1 MKYESLKGHGAM
13 LGANAMWGLMS
24 PVAKAVMAGG
34 VVTPLVVTDL
44 RVAGAMLLFWTA
56 SLFRRPEHVPPA
68 DMMKLFGASLLAIV
82 FNQGCFI
89 FGVGMTS
96 PVDASIITT
105 SMPLVAMI
113 LAAVLLKE
121 PVTGKKLL
129 GIAAGATGALRL
141 ILGSSG
147 AEAAGAAGG
156 KSVWGDLLVLLAQ
169 CSYALYIVLFKN
181 FVGRYSPVTIMKW
194 MFTYSFVCL
203 LPFSYD
209 DLIATEWTALER
221 NALLSLGYIVV
232 GSTFLS
238 YILVIVG
245 QKLLRPTVAGMYNY
259 VQPLVASIV
268 AVCWGMDSFNLSKI
282 LSVVLIF
289 GGVYLVTMSR
299 SRADEE
305 RTAAAGGG
313 AKEA

>member
-1 MKYESLKGHGAM
+1 M
-13 LGANAMWGLMS
+13 
-24 PVAKAVMAGG
+24 
-34 VVTPLVVTDL
+34 PLW
-44 RVAGAMLLFWTA
+44 AMLLA
-56 SLFRRPEHVPPA
+56 A
-68 DMMKLFGASLLAIV
+68 
-82 FNQGCFI
+82 FI
-89 FGVGMTS
+89 
-96 PVDASIITT
+96 
-105 SMPLVAMI
+105 
-113 LAAVLLKE
+113 LKE
-121 PVTGKKLL
+121 PNTGKKVL
-129 GIAAGATGALRL
+129 GIACGASGALLL
-141 ILGSSG
+141 ILGSSQTPP
-147 AEAAGAAGG
+147 AASSASHTAI
-156 KSVWGDLLVLLAQ
+156 WGDLLVLFAQ
-169 CSYALYIVLFKN
+169 FCYAFYIVRFKD
-181 FVGRYSPVTIMKW
+181 FVNKYSLITIMKW

-289 GGVYLVTMSR
+289 GDVYLVTMSR